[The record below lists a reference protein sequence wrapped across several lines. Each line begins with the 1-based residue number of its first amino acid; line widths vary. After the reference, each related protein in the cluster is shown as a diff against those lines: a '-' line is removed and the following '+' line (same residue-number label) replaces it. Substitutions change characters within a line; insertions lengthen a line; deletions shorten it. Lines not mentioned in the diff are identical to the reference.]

1 MWRKIL
7 TILLFSVIIPI
18 YSQESSIN
26 KQASDILDFSDQN
39 SKELRNDW
47 KSYYGSLLFDGNSP
61 SEECYYSKKEKRF
74 LDPNCNLTLND
85 THPLLNGK
93 SGEPVKIPYS
103 WKDSTLNTEKTN
115 RGYGTF
121 SYELNLPQKNHIA
134 IYTRSEAFYSAFRI
148 WGESEDGI
156 ELLYSRG
163 VVSKNPEEEVPIL
176 SPIFFTYKNANW
188 KRILVEVSNSH
199 YNREVFWLPLSIGDA
214 KTLESQKTFYNY
226 REMIVSGILLMTGL
240 YHLIIYFLRKQ
251 LRSTLWFGTTCI
263 LFSLRV
269 LVMNRA
275 IEQLIPNHSYYEIL
289 LRFEYIGLA
298 LIISSM
304 CMYFYYFFYQI
315 PNKSIL
321 IAIQVLYFLLSI
333 YFLFSN
339 PYNFTSLLIILQI
352 NILLSILYI
361 LLYLIKFSF
370 SAKLETKFYARSLFL
385 IYIIVSFCAIHDI
398 LMYQGLFRS
407 IDLTGFGLSLFT
419 IGQAYF
425 IARMNSLAWSNSEYL
440 SKKLEAEVQK
450 QTQQL
455 RKAKEKAEGA
465 LSDLRVSQSLLS
477 RAESKAAMTQI
488 SAHLAHEINNPLN
501 YISTGNLVIKNN
513 LENLRNTLIEVTEGD
528 DSAREFFLYCN
539 DLITKSFNSLSD
551 QNLGSKKINEMVSE
565 IKAISGVDG
574 FGFEMI
580 SLSTFLENEIEKV
593 KDIHQKHILTIN
605 LGSEISTTTKFT
617 TNRYIFSRAIR
628 TISSVLIAKGAEE
641 FSFEFSIMKNSD
653 ENHIYFFEFL
663 ADNLNSVI
671 EPGIFSEKQRESGV
685 GTMDLKIIK
694 QILNEISINI
704 NIHTRG
710 KKQGFLLIIPEVYG
724 STQ

>member
-1 MWRKIL
+1 MWRAIVTFIL
-7 TILLFSVIIPI
+7 FFVIAPI
-18 YSQESSIN
+18 YSQEGETIE
-26 KQASDILDFSDQN
+26 QIPEILDFSDQ
-39 SKELRNDW
+39 SYMELRNGW
-47 KSYYGSLLFDGNSP
+47 KSFYGSLLFEGNIQSD
-61 SEECYYSKKEKRF
+61 ECFYSKKEKRF
-74 LDPNCNLTLND
+74 LDPNCNLSLND
-85 THPLLNGK
+85 AHPLFRGE

-103 WKDSTLNTEKTN
+103 WKESLLNTEKSN
-115 RGYGTF
+115 RGFGTF
-121 SYELNLPQKNHIA
+121 SYEVNLPQKNHIA

-148 WGESEDGI
+148 WGESEEGI

-188 KRILVEVSNSH
+188 KRIVVEVSNSH

-240 YHLIIYFLRKQ
+240 YHLIIYFFRKQ
-251 LRSTLWFGTTCI
+251 LRSTLWFGITCI

-269 LVMNRA
+269 LIMNRA
-275 IEQLIPNHSYYEIL
+275 IEQLFPNHLYYEIL
-289 LRFEYIGLA
+289 LRIEYIGLA

-321 IAIQVLYFLLSI
+321 IAIHVLYFLLSL
-333 YFLFSN
+333 YFLFSS

-352 NILLSILYI
+352 NIVLSILYM

-370 SAKLETKFYARSLFL
+370 STKLETKFYARSLFL

-398 LMYQGLFRS
+398 LMYQGFFRS
-407 IDLTGFGLSLFT
+407 IDLTGFGLSIFT

-440 SKKLEAEVQK
+440 SKELEAEVQK

-455 RKAKEKAEGA
+455 RLAKEKAEGA

-501 YISTGNLVIKNN
+501 YISNGNMVIKNN
-513 LENLRNTLIEVTEGD
+513 LQKLKDTLREATEGD
-528 DSAREFFLYCN
+528 ESAKEFFLYCN
-539 DLITKSFNSLSD
+539 DLITKSFDSLSD
-551 QNLGSKKINEMVSE
+551 QTLGKTRITEMVSE

-580 SLSTFLENEIEKV
+580 SLSTFLENEIDKV
-593 KDIHQKHILTIN
+593 KEIHQKHTLTIN
-605 LGSEISTTTKFT
+605 LGSEISTTTRFT

-641 FSFEFSIMKNSD
+641 FSFEFSIMKNSID
-653 ENHIYFFEFL
+653 NHIYFFEFL
-663 ADNLNSVI
+663 ADELKSAI
-671 EPGIFSEKQRESGV
+671 DPGIFSEKQRESGV

-704 NIHTRG
+704 NIHNRG
-710 KKQGFLLIIPEVYG
+710 KKQGFLFIIPDVFG
-724 STQ
+724 SSQ